1 MSTGEDFALID
12 AKYLL
17 NDEQVAQFIT
27 HGFVQ
32 LQTDFTE
39 QFHQAVL
46 KKMSEVYE
54 NEGNPGNNL
63 VPRIPEIQKFFDH
76 PTVKGALTSILGPS
90 YTMHAHRHGH
100 FNRPGT
106 SDGGWHKDNY
116 WGNEKTRNHLPWSA
130 MIFYYPQDVTD
141 DMGPTG
147 IIPGSQNRYKMNF
160 SSEINL
166 PVVGKAGSFV
176 LINYDIWHRATA
188 NTSANDRYMLKF
200 LFFRLEA
207 PKRAEWNNLREE
219 WKMPEGMMP
228 VPDNT
233 LLWNHVWKWMSGSPA
248 WTDRPADPAE
258 RTGAARHSDIAGLE
272 SRLYG
277 EDENEALNA
286 AYGLAAIG
294 AEAVP
299 TLIRGLKH
307 TDPDV
312 VNPLAFSIP
321 RLCAHGLAA
330 MGPEAIPAL
339 TEALGDSY
347 GNRDVIGQI
356 AFALGEIG
364 PPASGAVPALIG
376 LLQEESDFIRQHVV
390 EALGMIQEPAEQVV
404 PALGGALQDSSMYVR
419 FSAGL
424 ALARIG
430 PAAGSAVGALKLALH
445 DGDEG
450 PAPMLAASK
459 ADKGARYVSA
469 IAATALQ
476 RIRTDEALD
485 ILLSYLQTARWCPST
500 TKVSTF

>member
-1 MSTGEDFALID
+1 MID

-17 NDEQVAQFIT
+17 NDEQMAQFIT

-32 LQTDFTE
+32 LQTDFTQ
-39 QFHQAVL
+39 QFHQSVL
-46 KKMSEVYE
+46 QKMSEVYE
-54 NEGNPGNNL
+54 AEGNPGNNL

-76 PTVKGALTSILGPS
+76 PTVRGALTSILGPD
-90 YTMHAHRHGH
+90 YVMHAHRHGH

-130 MIFYYPQDVTD
+130 MIFYYPQDVTG

-147 IIPGSQNRYKMNF
+147 IVPGSQHRYKMNVA
-160 SSEINL
+160 SEINL
-166 PVVGKAGSFV
+166 PVVGKAGTMA

-207 PKRAEWNNLREE
+207 PKSPEWNNRRVE
-219 WKMPEGMMP
+219 WQKPEQMLP

-233 LLWNHVWKWMSGSPA
+233 LLWNHIWQWMSGSPA
-248 WTDRPADPAE
+248 WASRPVNPEGREEVQGDADVAE
-258 RTGAARHSDIAGLE
+258 LE

-277 EDENEALNA
+277 ADENEALNA
-286 AYGLAAIG
+286 AYSLAAIG
-294 AEAVP
+294 QDAIPA
-299 TLIRGLKH
+299 LIRGLKH
-307 TDPDV
+307 SDPDV

-321 RLCAHGLAA
+321 RLCSHGLAA
-330 MGPEAIPAL
+330 MGPEAVPAL
-339 TEALGDSY
+339 SEALGDHY
-347 GNRDVIGQI
+347 ENRDVLGQI
-356 AFALGEIG
+356 AYACGEIG
-364 PPASGAVPALIG
+364 GDASSALPALIG
-376 LLQEESDFIRQHVV
+376 LLQEDSQFIRQHVV
-390 EALGMIQEPAEQVV
+390 EALGLIKQPAELIV
-404 PALGGALQDSSMYVR
+404 PALCSALQDPYMYVR

-430 PAAGSAVGALKLALH
+430 PDASSAVGALQIALQ
-445 DGDEG
+445 DEDEG
-450 PAPMLAASK
+450 PVPMLQASK
-459 ADKGARYVSA
+459 ADQGARYVSA

-485 ILLSYLQTARWCPST
+485 ILLSFLQTARWCPTT